1 MIVADENIDSRL
13 ISKLRINEYEV
24 ISIKESYRGIA
35 DRRIIDLVKD
45 KNGILITED
54 KDFGEWIFSH
64 NIKDITVIF
73 LRYKNISDL
82 NTMEKNV
89 LKILNDIR
97 GKDGHR
103 FITITNSKIRI
114 REI

>member
-13 ISKLRINEYEV
+13 ISKLKNEYEV

-54 KDFGEWIFSH
+54 KDFEWIFSH

-73 LRYKNISDL
+73 YDI
-82 NTMEKNV
+82 
-89 LKILNDIR
+89 KIFQILIQ
-97 GKDGHR
+97 
-103 FITITNSKIRI
+103 
-114 REI
+114 